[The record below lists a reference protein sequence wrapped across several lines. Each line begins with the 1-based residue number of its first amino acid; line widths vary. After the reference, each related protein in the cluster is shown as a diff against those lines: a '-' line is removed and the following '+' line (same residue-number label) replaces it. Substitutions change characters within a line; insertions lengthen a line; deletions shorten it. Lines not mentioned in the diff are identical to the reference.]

1 MGKARL
7 RAMLAKDGVRLSVS
21 TVGRII
27 SRAIADGR
35 IQPAALCEGRLKPK
49 RRRSFNGAWAQ
60 RWRQGDR
67 AQAPGH
73 MVQIDHMT
81 YSRNGR
87 TLKEVPADSSSP
99 AVCPVSRFM
108 ASRVFS
114 RATAGRTPRA
124 KARALP
130 GRRGRGHAVPGRLHT
145 TRCAAARVDRR
156 QRGSCAMNGGG
167 LRARLR
173 GNAPPPPRPAA
184 QTAPVETSARPR
196 AGRRAGQPLRPNRV
210 LEPLRRPP
218 HRRRRR
224 AQARRARVLP
234 QLPAAALGAG
244 LPNAERVPCRNRGCC
259 LIRQAHIPKGPE
271 PLQILFAG

>member
-1 MGKARL
+1 
-7 RAMLAKDGVRLSVS
+7 MLARDGVRLSVS
-21 TVGRII
+21 TVERII

-35 IQPAALCEGRLKPK
+35 IRPAASCEGRLKPK

-81 YSRNGR
+81 YSRDGR
-87 TLKEVPADSSSP
+87 TLKEFR

-114 RATAGRTPRA
+114 RATAGNAKRFLAAVAEAMPFPVASIQVDGGSEFMGDFERA
-124 KARALP
+124 CEAMRLP
-130 GRRGRGHAVPGRLHT
+130 LH
-145 TRCAAARVDRR
+145 V
-156 QRGSCAMNGGG
+156 
-167 LRARLR
+167 L
-173 GNAPPPPRPAA
+173 PPRQP
-184 QTAPVETSARPR
+184 QWNGCVER
-196 AGRRAGQPLRPNRV
+196 GQPLRPNRV

-224 AQARRARVLP
+224 RPGSPSTSSSTTTGGRTGRWIAKRRTSTLSESRMLP
-234 QLPAAALGAG
+234 DPAG
-244 LPNAERVPCRNRGCC
+244 PNSERS
-259 LIRQAHIPKGPE
+259 
-271 PLQILFAG
+271 